1 MVLIELTIPF
11 DTALEGAKERK
22 EAKYEHLQVS
32 ARSKGYHTSLIT
44 LEIGSRRVPNLP
56 GFEALQD
63 TLHLPSSA
71 LRNLLMYAIKATI
84 EGSFSMGATE
94 QVELTSTLFFPIVV
108 SFFQFLCN
116 I

>member
-11 DTALEGAKERK
+11 DTTLEGAKERK

-32 ARSKGYHTSLIT
+32 ARSKSYHTSPIT
-44 LEIGSRRVPNLP
+44 LEIGSRGVPNLP

-84 EGSFSMGATE
+84 EGSFSIWV
-94 QVELTSTLFFPIVV
+94 QRNKL
-108 SFFQFLCN
+108 N
-116 I
+116 